1 MKYCSTCGAKND
13 DGAHY
18 CAECG
23 KSLKDIERSNFFRIG
38 SGLEENTRYT
48 IGMALASASCLVTMF
63 FPVVRTVPEGE
74 QVIAE
79 FIEFSGLTFYG
90 FLIDVY
96 FLAYLFSNLY
106 VVSLLLRCMQ
116 GLQNKSPMPLEQ
128 RNKKSVFDIKSVFLY
143 IKEKR
148 YYEAVC
154 ELSGLNFCIISMCA
168 FIVYH
173 HSAEMHDS
181 TEMLFGLPLVII
193 ANLATWLFLFMY
205 KKSEK

>member
-1 MKYCSTCGAKND
+1 MVYCSKCGAKND
-13 DGAHY
+13 DARY

-23 KSLKDIERSNFFRIG
+23 KNLKAIESSDFSRFSDRI
-38 SGLEENTRYT
+38 EERTSYT
-48 IGMALASASCLVTMF
+48 IGMVLASMSVLVTMF
-63 FPVVRTVPEGE
+63 FPVVRTVFDGE

-79 FIEFSGLTFYG
+79 FIEFSDLTFYG
-90 FLIDVY
+90 FFIDVY
-96 FLAYLFSNLY
+96 FLAYLFSSLY
-106 VVSLLLRCMQ
+106 VVTLLLRCMQ
-116 GLQNKSPMPLEQ
+116 GLQNKSPIPLEQ
-128 RNKKSVFDIKSVFLY
+128 RNKKSVIIY

-154 ELSGLNFCIISMCA
+154 ELSGLNFGIISMCA

-193 ANLATWLFLFMY
+193 ANLATWLFLLMC
-205 KKSEK
+205 KKREK